1 MTSSERK
8 DSVSSLQR
16 SIEERADE
24 IVKHAV
30 DTQLPPTDLLAD
42 LDAFQREV
50 DALRAKALRG
60 T

>member
-1 MTSSERK
+1 
-8 DSVSSLQR
+8 VSSLQR

-30 DTQLPPTDLLAD
+30 DAQLPPADLLAD

-50 DALRAKALRG
+50 DALRAKALKG
-60 T
+60 A